1 MLKAKYK
8 VRNNWLSLLYSGKAS
23 PSLKSLM
30 GIRHLVVKVAC
41 FQVGNSAS
49 IRIWSDPW
57 IPNLPGFIPSPKEG
71 ANANLALVVSQLLTS
86 EHRIWDMA
94 KLNYFFEEPVVELIL
109 SIPIPVFQKEDCLA
123 WIASNSGLFSV
134 KFAYWLSRVE
144 SPPSNINAVRGQIWK
159 TKIHEHF
166 KMLLWR
172 IAANLLPSK
181 EIISRFNESMDL
193 SCHLCSSAV
202 ETTLHLFTVCPF
214 SKSLWYQSE
223 WGLRMEVLNFD
234 SPSKF
239 VNFKHFT

>member
-71 ANANLALVVSQLLTS
+71 ANANLALVVSQLLTF

-109 SIPIPVFQKEDCLA
+109 SIPIPTFQKEDCWA
-123 WIASNSGLFSV
+123 
-134 KFAYWLSRVE
+134 
-144 SPPSNINAVRGQIWK
+144 
-159 TKIHEHF
+159 
-166 KMLLWR
+166 
-172 IAANLLPSK
+172 
-181 EIISRFNESMDL
+181 
-193 SCHLCSSAV
+193 
-202 ETTLHLFTVCPF
+202 
-214 SKSLWYQSE
+214 
-223 WGLRMEVLNFD
+223 
-234 SPSKF
+234 
-239 VNFKHFT
+239 